1 MSWLARCLSKNRH
14 RYLHEAGDDWINPN
28 VEHGLIDMR
37 ESLTKAAV
45 EYNAAMG
52 AGRLPSEIRNIG
64 KELPAASATAPAA
77 RVAPTEHNWTPLHNI
92 SEAIAATQ
100 EKPTGD
106 SETNQTNQS
115 PDPKEVVG
123 AFLRNQFID
132 EIGYLLYLRAFNSGL
147 SIHHPD
153 VYNHPD
159 GYHRVLR
166 SKALKSI
173 NSAEQRFGM
182 DLLWWTSEHYEYRTL
197 IDWCLSVAC
206 DETPSQATYDL
217 IESAISRGK
226 STDHL

>member
-1 MSWLARCLSKNRH
+1 
-14 RYLHEAGDDWINPN
+14 
-28 VEHGLIDMR
+28 MR

-45 EYNAAMG
+45 EYNAEMG
-52 AGRLPSEIRNIG
+52 AGKLASEIRNIG
-64 KELPAASATAPAA
+64 RDLPAASATAPAT
-77 RVAPTEHNWTPLHNI
+77 RVAPTEHNWTHLHII
-92 SEAIAATQ
+92 SEVITATK

-106 SETNQTNQS
+106 SETKQTNQR
-115 PDPKEVVG
+115 PDPIDVVG
-123 AFLRNQFID
+123 AVLRNPFIE
-132 EIGYLLYLRAFNSGL
+132 EISYLLYLRAFNSGL

-166 SKALKSI
+166 SNALKSI
-173 NSAEQRFGM
+173 NSAEQRFGT
-182 DLLWWTSEHYEYRTL
+182 DLLWWTREDFAYSAL

-206 DETPSQATYDL
+206 DETPSKATYDL